1 MRGGNLFDKRFSPS
15 RSPFQNHSNCKI
27 TDWIHTL
34 SVSEKTM
41 NTLHTAAVEMQDKA
55 WRILQDTNI
64 INLWRSIGATVN
76 VVGSLKTGL
85 LISNRDIDLH
95 VYTDP
100 FNLADSFSVMAKL
113 AENAGIST
121 INYHNLLNHEDRCLE
136 WHAFY
141 TDEDGQSWQLDMIHI
156 LADSPYAGY
165 FEKVAERISLALTN
179 ETRTAILGIK
189 QAIPKD
195 KKVMAIEVYK
205 AVIDSGIRDVEAFWQ
220 WKENNAEEG
229 IVGWMP

>member
-1 MRGGNLFDKRFSPS
+1 
-15 RSPFQNHSNCKI
+15 
-27 TDWIHTL
+27 
-34 SVSEKTM
+34 M
-41 NTLHTAAVEMQDKA
+41 NQLYDIAAEMQNKA
-55 WRILQDTNI
+55 QAVIRDTNI

-76 VVGSLKTGL
+76 MVGSLKTGL

-113 AENAGIST
+113 AENERIHT

-165 FEKVAERISLALTN
+165 FEKVAERISLALNN

-205 AVIDSGIRDVEAFWQ
+205 AVIESGIRDIEAFWL
-220 WKENNAEEG
+220 WRENNAEEG
-229 IVGWMP
+229 VVSWMPSPSG